1 MKNNKV
7 MSVFDGYEMQ
17 KYFLL
22 LTREAEKAAYQLM
35 VSSLPS
41 GIEYEDFVAEIKNM
55 PLLKEMIQ
63 QMILTSISN
72 VNWQST
78 LEKVIENNKQ
88 ITYTN

>member
-1 MKNNKV
+1 

-35 VSSLPS
+35 VQSLPS
-41 GIEYEDFVAEIKNM
+41 GVAYEDFVAEIKNM

-72 VNWQST
+72 VNWQT
-78 LEKVIENNKQ
+78 ILEKVIENNKQ
-88 ITYTN
+88 IRYTN